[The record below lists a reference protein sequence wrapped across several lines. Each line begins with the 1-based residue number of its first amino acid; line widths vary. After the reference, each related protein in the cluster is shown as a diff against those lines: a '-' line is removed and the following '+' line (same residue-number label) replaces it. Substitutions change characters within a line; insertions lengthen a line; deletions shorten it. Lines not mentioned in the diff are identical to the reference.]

1 LGESSG
7 VNVSAAGKVPGR
19 SAQEASNPS
28 GCPIEPRKVNPP
40 GRRERTPERT
50 VGLGAPSLFN
60 PGEGYNRR
68 GRTGQMHPS
77 GSPGSEKVAWWKGT
91 AVKGGRSRGP
101 AKTHPYGKA
110 TRITGPLGSRVVG
123 PRLAA
128 EVAGAM
134 MGEQQQAP
142 GAKDLWARV
151 AQATEG
157 SESLAIWPNSS
168 RGDAVLGLD
177 RGKVTTCP
185 VTSPASPR

>member
-1 LGESSG
+1 
-7 VNVSAAGKVPGR
+7 
-19 SAQEASNPS
+19 
-28 GCPIEPRKVNPP
+28 
-40 GRRERTPERT
+40 
-50 VGLGAPSLFN
+50 
-60 PGEGYNRR
+60 
-68 GRTGQMHPS
+68 TGQMHPL

-91 AVKGGRSRGP
+91 AVKGGRSRSP

-110 TRITGPLGSRVVG
+110 TRITGPLGSWVVG

-128 EVAGAM
+128 EVVGAM

-177 RGKVTTCP
+177 REKGP
-185 VTSPASPR
+185 IRRLSEGGGQPASGQLQGRGARQPDWPGSGNAAADRP